1 MKVVINACYG
11 GFGLSHEAV
20 LRYAE
25 IKGITLYV
33 EPTKSSIVPHAYYTV
48 PKELRMKEIS
58 HKEFLTMSLPER
70 IAFNERHAKESLYA
84 RDIPRDDPA
93 LVQVVEEMG
102 RAADGDCARLEVVE
116 IPDDVAWH
124 IEEYDGNEHVAED
137 HRTWR

>member
-33 EPTKSSIVPHAYYTV
+33 EPTKYSIVPHAYYTV

-58 HKEFLTMSLPER
+58 HKEFVTMSLPER
-70 IAFNERHAKESLYA
+70 IASNERHAK
-84 RDIPRDDPA
+84 
-93 LVQVVEEMG
+93 
-102 RAADGDCARLEVVE
+102 
-116 IPDDVAWH
+116 
-124 IEEYDGNEHVAED
+124 
-137 HRTWR
+137 